1 VSGRVRKEA
10 EDPDGEGEKGVRKED
25 FVRPYLKKMEK
36 QNPFGVYFIFLT
48 MGPTGC
54 DACPGPICSHCR
66 RQHLSNR
73 DLYPHV
79 LETKV
84 AQSRR
89 YRLLPQGY
97 SICLVFL
104 KLFDRIYAPL
114 TAGLLEPVSGDSK
127 LQQQKRTQVDRLYQ
141 KLVDDR
147 AVNGCR
153 WTCQRCAKS
162 RFHHKPQEKQKPDSK
177 LESAY

>member
-1 VSGRVRKEA
+1 MHALVRFA
-10 EDPDGEGEKGVRKED
+10 HIAGGNT
-25 FVRPYLKKMEK
+25 F
-36 QNPFGVYFIFLT
+36 QT
-48 MGPTGC
+48 
-54 DACPGPICSHCR
+54 A
-66 RQHLSNR
+66 

-141 KLVDDR
+141 KLVDDLER
-147 AVNGCR
+147 LMAAVGPAR
-153 WTCQRCAKS
+153 GAQKVASTTSRRKS
-162 RFHHKPQEKQKPDSK
+162 RNPIANWRAPTRRPMAPFSRSLTYWPL
-177 LESAY
+177 LEDLETLYCFCSTIMGKNLKY